1 MAATQET
8 NTDTLH
14 HLLTLYLSKNCYQL
28 ISFLKSL
35 IGIQSPFHSSANHF
49 LTCLQIHALVCL
61 LYCIEYSALE
71 F

>member
-28 ISFLKSL
+28 ILFLKSL
-35 IGIQSPFHSSANHF
+35 IGIHSSANHF